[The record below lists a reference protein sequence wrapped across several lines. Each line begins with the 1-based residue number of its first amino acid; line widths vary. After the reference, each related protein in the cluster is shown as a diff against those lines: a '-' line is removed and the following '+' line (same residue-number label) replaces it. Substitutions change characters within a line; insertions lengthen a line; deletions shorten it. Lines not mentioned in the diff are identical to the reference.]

1 MYKDIKDVASD
12 IDHVCHIDCDLI
24 IREDGGRSHIMY
36 PASPTTA
43 AGRYQYDRNREI
55 YTMGKGARA
64 AMRATGQSD
73 TRNNRE
79 WNYARKLLKVDA
91 PLFWQDAL
99 KAGNIA
105 SPFAYT
111 DARYRERA
119 NAAFGPDRR
128 PYVKRSIRARARLA
142 RQANGAV
149 EEMLKGDAWRIVR
162 PSYLAG
168 SEHDPNL

>member
-1 MYKDIKDVASD
+1 MYEDIEDVASD

-36 PASPTTA
+36 SASPTTA

-79 WNYARKLLKVDA
+79 WNYARKLFRAARIGISDSPEKAARLDA
-91 PLFWQDAL
+91 D
-99 KAGNIA
+99 
-105 SPFAYT
+105 
-111 DARYRERA
+111 YRDTA
-119 NAAFGPDRR
+119 NLTFGPDRR
-128 PYVKRSIRARARLA
+128 PYVRRRVREKTSILGAARAL
-142 RQANGAV
+142 GV
-149 EEMLKGDAWRIVR
+149 ISR
-162 PSYLAG
+162 PPYLAG

>member
-1 MYKDIKDVASD
+1 MYEDIEDVASD

-79 WNYARKLLKVDA
+79 WSYGRKLWYATKETIADVPDSAARVDV
-91 PLFWQDAL
+91 LYMRDA
-99 KAGNIA
+99 N
-105 SPFAYT
+105 
-111 DARYRERA
+111 E
-119 NAAFGPDRR
+119 AFGPDRR
-128 PYVKRSIRARARLA
+128 PYVRRRIRETVREKTSILGAARAL
-142 RQANGAV
+142 GV
-149 EEMLKGDAWRIVR
+149 ISR
-162 PSYLAG
+162 PPYLAG

>member
-1 MYKDIKDVASD
+1 MYEDIEDVASD

-79 WNYARKLLKVDA
+79 WNYARKLFKAARIGISANPEKAARLDA
-91 PLFWQDAL
+91 D
-99 KAGNIA
+99 
-105 SPFAYT
+105 
-111 DARYRERA
+111 YRDTA
-119 NAAFGPDRR
+119 NLTFGPDRR
-128 PYVKRSIRARARLA
+128 PYVRRRIRETVREYTYFSRAARAL
-142 RQANGAV
+142 GV
-149 EEMLKGDAWRIVR
+149 ISR
-162 PSYLAG
+162 PPYLAG

>member
-1 MYKDIKDVASD
+1 MYEDIKDVASD

-64 AMRATGQSD
+64 AMRATGQSG

-79 WNYARKLLKVDA
+79 WNYARKLFKAAGDRIANGMNPARSDA
-91 PLFWQDAL
+91 D
-99 KAGNIA
+99 
-105 SPFAYT
+105 
-111 DARYRERA
+111 YRDTA
-119 NAAFGPDRR
+119 NLTFGPDRR
-128 PYVKRSIRARARLA
+128 PYVRRRIRETVREKTSILGAARAL
-142 RQANGAV
+142 GV
-149 EEMLKGDAWRIVR
+149 ISR
-162 PSYLAG
+162 PPYLAG

>member
-1 MYKDIKDVASD
+1 MYEDIEDVASD

-79 WNYARKLLKVDA
+79 WNYARKLFKAARIGISADPEEAARLDA
-91 PLFWQDAL
+91 D
-99 KAGNIA
+99 
-105 SPFAYT
+105 
-111 DARYRERA
+111 YRDTA
-119 NAAFGPDRR
+119 NLIFGPDRR
-128 PYVKRSIRARARLA
+128 PYVRRRIRETAREKTSILGAARAL
-142 RQANGAV
+142 GV
-149 EEMLKGDAWRIVR
+149 ISR
-162 PSYLAG
+162 PPYLAG

>member
-1 MYKDIKDVASD
+1 MNTTKTPEQIASD

-79 WNYARKLLKVDA
+79 WNYARKLFKVDA

-128 PYVKRSIRARARLA
+128 PYVRRRIRETVREKTSILGAARAL
-142 RQANGAV
+142 GV
-149 EEMLKGDAWRIVR
+149 ISR
-162 PSYLAG
+162 PPYLAG

>member
-1 MYKDIKDVASD
+1 MNDKP
-12 IDHVCHIDCDLI
+12 DHVCHIDCDLI

-79 WNYARKLLKVDA
+79 WNYARKLFKDA
-91 PLFWQDAL
+91 ADAYDGTAL
-99 KAGNIA
+99 A
-105 SPFAYT
+105 
-111 DARYRERA
+111 DARYREQA
-119 NAAFGPDRR
+119 NEAFGTHRR
-128 PYVKRSIRARARLA
+128 PYVKRSICARARLA
-142 RQANGAV
+142 RQARL